1 MKRIESALNRKV
13 KLVAGCAMLFI
24 VTACASTK
32 PPTAKMS
39 ETESAIK
46 QAEQVDAQ
54 DYAPL
59 EIREAR
65 KKFDQ
70 AKQMVKQ
77 EKYAKAKRLADEAM
91 VDAELAEITAR
102 SKKAQEAVK
111 QLRES
116 IKTLK
121 EEIERNQNRQGG

>member
-1 MKRIESALNRKV
+1 MKTPKV
-13 KLVAGCAMLFI
+13 KYSQFILVAVLV
-24 VTACASTK
+24 VTLGACASTK

-39 ETESAIK
+39 ETDAAIR

-59 EIREAR
+59 AIREAR
-65 KKFDQ
+65 KKFTEAQ
-70 AKQMVKQ
+70 RLVEQ
-77 EKYAKAKRLADEAM
+77 EKYEEAKLLADEAK

-102 SKKAQEAVK
+102 SEKAQEAVR

-121 EEIERNQNRQGG
+121 EEIERNQQRQ

>member
-1 MKRIESALNRKV
+1 MSYLGRVLGENVR
-13 KLVAGCAMLFI
+13 LVIGCTVLLLA
-24 VTACASTK
+24 TACASTK

-65 KKFDQ
+65 KKFEEAKRLVEQKEYVQ
-70 AKQMVKQ
+70 A
-77 EKYAKAKRLADEAM
+77 ERLADEAM

-121 EEIERNQNRQGG
+121 EEIERNQKRQ